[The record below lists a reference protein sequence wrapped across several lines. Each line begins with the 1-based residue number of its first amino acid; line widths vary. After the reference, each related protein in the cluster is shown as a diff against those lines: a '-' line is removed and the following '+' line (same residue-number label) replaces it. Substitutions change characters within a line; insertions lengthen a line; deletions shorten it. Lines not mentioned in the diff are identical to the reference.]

1 MIRKTLVRKARE
13 EGVAVLLVSSDLNE
27 VLEVSDRLLVM
38 KDGKIVAHFEDASLV
53 SEELL
58 GEYML
63 GVRQMTSEEMGE
75 MV

>member
-1 MIRKTLVRKARE
+1 M
-13 EGVAVLLVSSDLNE
+13 
-27 VLEVSDRLLVM
+27 LEVSDRLLVM